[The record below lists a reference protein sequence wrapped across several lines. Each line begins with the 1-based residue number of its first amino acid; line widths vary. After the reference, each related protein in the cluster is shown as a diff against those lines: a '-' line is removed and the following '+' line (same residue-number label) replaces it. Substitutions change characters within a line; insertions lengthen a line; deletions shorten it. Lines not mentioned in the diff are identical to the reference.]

1 MRKVPVSAERLYE
14 VLIGSDYQRDLADL
28 VSNRQRVA
36 IIYSGEMQSF
46 IPDFSFGDSEIF
58 YFPIPDGEAGKNSKP
73 LLQVWDWLGAAGFTR
88 SDLIVGLGG
97 GAVTDFAGFVASTW
111 LRGIDWVA
119 IPTTIAGGVDASVG
133 GKTGINSDYGK
144 NLIGAFHSPISVL
157 IDPTWFASLSD
168 RDFAAGMAEV
178 VKCGFISDP
187 KILQLL
193 ANSSITKL
201 RADGDLVEELIFRAI
216 SVKAAVVS
224 EDFKESFAR
233 EALNYGHTF
242 GHALEKLS
250 KFELRHGECVSVGMA
265 YIAELSLELGVIDQ
279 ELRDLHFSVLTSLD
293 LPTSIPENLKGV
305 EFPEYL
311 ATMKIDKKSRGNSIR
326 FVILDGI
333 GQTQRLENPQ
343 VDVLQRAYEKI
354 SQ

>member
-1 MRKVPVSAERLYE
+1 MRKVAVSAERKYE
-14 VLIGSDYQRDLADL
+14 VFIGSDYQRDLSELAKT
-28 VSNRQRVA
+28 RQRVA
-36 IIYSGEMQSF
+36 IIYSGDMQSF
-46 IPDFSFGDSEIF
+46 IPEFSFGDSEVF

-88 SDLIVGLGG
+88 SDLIVGIGG
-97 GAVTDFAGFVASTW
+97 GAVTDFAGFAASTW

-119 IPTTIAGGVDASVG
+119 IPTTIAGAVDASVG

-144 NLIGAFHSPISVL
+144 NLIGSFHSPIAVL
-157 IDPTWFASLSD
+157 IDPTWFSSLSD

-178 VKCGFISDP
+178 IKCGFISDP
-187 KILQLL
+187 AILQLL
-193 ANSSITKL
+193 SNSSVTSL
-201 RADGDLVEELIFRAI
+201 RENDELVDELIFRAI
-216 SVKAAVVS
+216 SVKASVVS

-250 KFELRHGECVSVGMA
+250 RFELRHGECVSVGMA

-279 ELRDLHFSVLTSLD
+279 DLRDLHFSVLTALD
-293 LPTSIPENLKGV
+293 LPTSIPKNLLGI

-311 ATMKIDKKSRGNSIR
+311 AAMRIDKKSRGNSIR
-326 FVILDGI
+326 FVILDGL

-343 VDVLQRAYEKI
+343 TDVLQLAYEKI
-354 SQ
+354 RQ